1 MEKQTPT
8 GVLKNRIH
16 SLVSSNFTKD
26 LKSAI
31 SYAED
36 KYYGKTRYNGVP
48 MINHVLE
55 IAISLLKDGLD
66 YNTAVAAILHEL
78 VLDTNL
84 EKEIKTKFSDDV
96 MDILNGV
103 KKIKRGTDSLDTNP
117 DIIIKY
123 VLNISKDLRPVYL
136 KIYDTLHD
144 IRSFGE
150 IPKEQQKNKL
160 YKALNIYGI
169 LAEYLYLEELK
180 KELEEK
186 AFSHS
191 LQIEYKSISKKMA
204 SLNISTELLEK
215 YRKEILLRVKES
227 GIKAR
232 IEGRIKSKYS
242 IYKKLKKY
250 EKEWIDPNIRRL
262 DDLVAFRVITQDESS
277 CYEIL
282 EKLMDNGAMNEE
294 RFDDY
299 ISNPKPNGYKAVQ
312 FPIKFPK
319 ISDLYI
325 EMQILTEEMYKENT
339 FGKASHI
346 AYKASQSRY
355 AKPTNK
361 YDWVKKIQDEISRSK
376 IESKK
381 LKAFPIL
388 CDIFDDE
395 VFVFTPGG
403 KIIALEKGDTVLD
416 FAFRLHTDI
425 GNKAESAKVNGF
437 PAKLAQELLTG
448 DMVEIR
454 IDKNKTH
461 QKDATVE
468 YANSSST
475 KSKIRRNIK
484 QGVK

>member
-16 SLVSSNFTKD
+16 SLVSPEFTKE
-26 LKSAI
+26 LKGII
-31 SYAED
+31 SFGEN
-36 KYYGKTRYNGVP
+36 KYDGKTRFNGVP

-55 IAISLLKDGLD
+55 IAISLLEKGLD
-66 YNTAVAAILHEL
+66 LNTATATIFHEMEMNEE
-78 VLDTNL
+78 TKN
-84 EKEIKTKFSDDV
+84 EIKEKFSE
-96 MDILNGV
+96 DIIEILDGV

-117 DIIIKY
+117 EIIIKY
-123 VLNISKDLRPVYL
+123 ILNVSKDLRPVYL

-144 IRSFGE
+144 IKSFDE
-150 IPKEQQKNKL
+150 IPEEQKKSKL
-160 YKALNIYGI
+160 YKALNIYGV
-169 LAEYLYLEELK
+169 LAEYLHLEELK

-186 AFSHS
+186 AFSYY
-191 LQIEYKSISKKMA
+191 LPVEYRSITKKME
-204 SLNISTELLEK
+204 SLGISEELLNK
-215 YRKEILLRVKES
+215 YKNEILVRVKES
-227 GIKAR
+227 GIRAR
-232 IEGRIKSKYS
+232 VEGRIKSKYS

-262 DDLVAFRVITQDESS
+262 DDLIAFRVVTQDVSS

-282 EKLMDNGAMNEE
+282 EKLMDNGEINEE

-299 ISNPKPNGYKAVQ
+299 ISNPKPNGYRAVQ
-312 FPIKFPK
+312 FPIKLPQ
-319 ISDLYI
+319 ISDLYLEI
-325 EMQILTEEMYKENT
+325 QIVTEEMYQSNT

-361 YDWVKKIQDEISRSK
+361 YDWVKEIQDKIAKSK

-381 LKAFPIL
+381 TKSIPIT
-388 CDIFDDE
+388 CNIFDDE
-395 VFVFTPGG
+395 VFTFTPGG
-403 KIIALEKGDTVLD
+403 KIIALDRGDTVLD

-425 GNKAESAKVNGF
+425 GNKAESAKVNGL
-437 PAKLAQELLTG
+437 PAKLAQELRTG
-448 DMVEIR
+448 DTVEIKV
-454 IDKNKTH
+454 DKNKTH

-475 KSKIRRNIK
+475 KSKIRRNLK

>member
-1 MEKQTPT
+1 MDKQTPT

-26 LKSAI
+26 LKNAI
-31 SYAED
+31 SYAEI
-36 KYYGKTRYNGVP
+36 KYDGKTRFNGVP

-55 IAISLLKDGLD
+55 IAISLLNDGLD
-66 YNTAVAAILHEL
+66 FNTAVASILHEL
-78 VLDTNL
+78 VLDANT

-103 KKIKRGTDSLDTNP
+103 KKIKKGTDSLDTNP
-117 DIIIKY
+117 EIIIKY
-123 VLNISKDLRPVYL
+123 VLNISTDLRPIYL

-169 LAEYLYLEELK
+169 LAEYLYLEDLK

-191 LQIEYKSISKKMA
+191 LQIEYKSITNKME
-204 SLNISTELLEK
+204 SLNISSELLVK
-215 YRKEILLRVKES
+215 YKEEILLRVKES
-227 GIKAR
+227 GIKAK
-232 IEGRIKSKYS
+232 IEGRVKSKYS

-262 DDLVAFRVITQDESS
+262 DDLIAFRVITQDENS

-282 EKLMDNGAMNEE
+282 EKLMDNGEMNEE

-312 FPIKFPK
+312 FPIKFPN

-361 YDWVKKIQDEISRSK
+361 YDWVKKIQDEISKSK
-376 IESKK
+376 VESKK
-381 LKAFPIL
+381 VKSFPIL

-403 KIIALEKGDTVLD
+403 KIIALDKGDTVLD

-425 GNKAESAKVNGF
+425 GNKAESAKINGL
-437 PAKLAQELLTG
+437 PAKLAQELYTG
-448 DMVEIR
+448 DIVEIR

-468 YANSSST
+468 YANSNST

>member
-1 MEKQTPT
+1 MDKQTPT

-26 LKSAI
+26 LKNAI
-31 SYAED
+31 SYAEI
-36 KYYGKTRYNGVP
+36 KYDGKTRFNGVP

-55 IAISLLKDGLD
+55 IAISLLNDGLD
-66 YNTAVAAILHEL
+66 FNTAVAAILHEL
-78 VLDTNL
+78 ELDKNI
-84 EKEIKTKFSDDV
+84 ENEIRTKFSDDV

-103 KKIKRGTDSLDTNP
+103 KKIKKGTDSLDTNP
-117 DIIIKY
+117 EIIIKY
-123 VLNISKDLRPVYL
+123 VLNISTDLRPVYL

-169 LAEYLYLEELK
+169 LAEYLYLEDLK

-191 LQIEYKSISKKMA
+191 LQIEYKSITNKME
-204 SLNISTELLEK
+204 SLNISSELLVK
-215 YRKEILLRVKES
+215 YKEEILLRVKES
-227 GIKAR
+227 GIKAK
-232 IEGRIKSKYS
+232 IEGRVKSKYS

-262 DDLVAFRVITQDESS
+262 DDLIAFRVITQDENS

-282 EKLMDNGAMNEE
+282 EKLMDNGEMNEE

-312 FPIKFPK
+312 FPIKFPN

-361 YDWVKKIQDEISRSK
+361 YDWVKKIQDEISKSK
-376 IESKK
+376 VESKK
-381 LKAFPIL
+381 VKSFPIL

-403 KIIALEKGDTVLD
+403 KIIALDKGDTVLD

-425 GNKAESAKVNGF
+425 GNKAESAKINCL
-437 PAKLAQELLTG
+437 PAKLAQELYTG
-448 DMVEIR
+448 DIVEIR